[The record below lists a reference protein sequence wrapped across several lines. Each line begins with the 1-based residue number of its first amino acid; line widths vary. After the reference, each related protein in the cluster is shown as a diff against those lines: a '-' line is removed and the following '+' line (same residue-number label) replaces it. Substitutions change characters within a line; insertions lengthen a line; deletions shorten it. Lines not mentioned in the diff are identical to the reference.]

1 MEANIELDD
10 LIREVQRKLGRNVL
24 LFQQIEQILKWML
37 THQDVKVWRN
47 KEGFK
52 TNLDERKKSLSKA
65 TMGQIAKDFIGNSF
79 SLSED
84 SCSDEKDCEVNTNY
98 IRLTLGPII
107 CDEDFYNKRKTE
119 LEALIT
125 ERNDLIHH
133 FLPRWDFDELE
144 SVREAETYLD
154 EQRDRVFPEYEFLKS
169 LIENSQEDR
178 KQLIDYLSS
187 DEGRK
192 DVILSTLRG
201 SHHLFGLINYANT
214 KQRNDGWAVL
224 DAAQSF
230 IRQNYDENCLIYE
243 LTWIKKNYQCKTLKE
258 IANKSEFFEI
268 REEPTDKGGV
278 RVLYRVKPGL
288 EFDIR

>member
-169 LIENSQEDR
+169 LI
-178 KQLIDYLSS
+178 
-187 DEGRK
+187 
-192 DVILSTLRG
+192 
-201 SHHLFGLINYANT
+201 
-214 KQRNDGWAVL
+214 
-224 DAAQSF
+224 
-230 IRQNYDENCLIYE
+230 
-243 LTWIKKNYQCKTLKE
+243 
-258 IANKSEFFEI
+258 
-268 REEPTDKGGV
+268 
-278 RVLYRVKPGL
+278 
-288 EFDIR
+288 